1 MIARYVPSLAES
13 VARSFTLGEA
23 AKLRFNSV
31 FYAVLRRLTRRAC
44 NAAPNC
50 RHKQKGGRKMTTNA
64 CAKRGFYPEYRSAR
78 LWKAIA
84 FAGGVVLGLCSGP
97 LHAAPSSGGDA
108 VQGLYDALLSTMKS
122 GKALGQSGRFTQI
135 EPVIRRSFDIAAMA
149 RLSIGPTW
157 ASLAE
162 AQRQQ

>member
-1 MIARYVPSLAES
+1 
-13 VARSFTLGEA
+13 
-23 AKLRFNSV
+23 
-31 FYAVLRRLTRRAC
+31 
-44 NAAPNC
+44 
-50 RHKQKGGRKMTTNA
+50 MTTNA

-84 FAGGVVLGLCSGP
+84 FAGGLVLGLYSGA

-122 GKALGQSGRFTQI
+122 GKALGQSGRFTQLG
-135 EPVIRRSFDIAAMA
+135 RSFDIAAMA

-162 AQRQQ
+162 AQRQQLSESFGRYMSAIY